1 LTRGASYPRALNLE
15 DELNPITN
23 RRTHLRDVTAPPC
36 LFIIIMNSSV
46 LMSQQDAHILRALI
60 SIQDSVPPADD
71 NLRRALSE
79 VLNHAEPPVSGTPD
93 RETAH
98 AVGINDIITVR
109 SVSDPEPE
117 ESTFQV
123 VLPPLS
129 NAAEGKIS
137 VFAPMSIGVLG
148 HKRGDLV
155 SIVTP
160 EGPQR
165 VEILHIKKG

>member
-1 LTRGASYPRALNLE
+1 
-15 DELNPITN
+15 
-23 RRTHLRDVTAPPC
+23 
-36 LFIIIMNSSV
+36 M
-46 LMSQQDAHILRALI
+46 
-60 SIQDSVPPADD
+60 PPADD

-79 VLNHAEPPVSGTPD
+79 LLSQAEPPPNSAPD
-93 RETAH
+93 AEAAA
-98 AVGINDIITVR
+98 AVGINDVVTVR

-148 HKRGDLV
+148 HRRGDLV
-155 SIVTP
+155 NIQTP
-160 EGPQR
+160 AGHHR
-165 VEILHIKKG
+165 MEILHIQKS